1 MASTS
6 DRRVVVTGLGATTP
20 LGGDVASTWAAMLAG
35 RSGVRLLPQEF
46 IDVLPV
52 HIGAPVAVD
61 PLDVLDRVQARRL
74 DRTAQLALIAAR
86 EAWADAGLPAP
97 GSADADPGD
106 AGGSVDPDR
115 LGVVVGTGIG
125 GVLTTLA
132 NYDALKEKGAR
143 RVSPLAVP
151 MLMPNSPAA
160 AIALELVARAG
171 VHTPISACAS
181 GAEAIGQGLEMIRSG
196 RADVVVCG
204 GTEAA
209 LHPLP
214 IAAFANM
221 QALSKRNDEPER
233 ASRPYDKGR
242 DGFVYGE
249 GSGVVVLE
257 SAERAAARGA
267 RVYAEVAGVG
277 MTSDAHHIAQ
287 PDPVG
292 AGAAQAMTD
301 ALDDAQASPSDIVHL
316 NAHATSTPQG
326 DVAEALAV
334 RTTFGS
340 AAEGIAVSAT
350 KSMTGHLLGAAGAV
364 EAVATIMA
372 LFDRT
377 APATINLENPDD
389 DVDLDVVADEVR
401 PLGEGDLAALSNSFG
416 FGGHNVALVF
426 RTA

>member
-1 MASTS
+1 MSVPS
-6 DRRVVVTGLGATTP
+6 NRRAVVTGLGVTTP
-20 LGGDVASTWAAMLAG
+20 LGGDVDSTWAGMLAG
-35 RSGVRLLPQEF
+35 ESGVRHLPQDM

-61 PLDVLDRVQARRL
+61 PLDVLDRVAARRL

-86 EAWADAGLPAP
+86 QAWADAGLPLP
-97 GSADADPGD
+97 SSEGYADQVD
-106 AGGSVDPDR
+106 AEQ

-125 GVLTTLA
+125 GVLTTLN
-132 NYDALKEKGAR
+132 NYDALREKGAR
-143 RVSPLAVP
+143 RVSPLAIP

-160 AIALELVARAG
+160 AVALELVARAG

-181 GAEAIGQGLEMIRSG
+181 GAEAIGQGLQMIRSG
-196 RADVVVCG
+196 RADIVVCG

-209 LHPLP
+209 IHPLP

-221 QALSKRNDEPER
+221 QALSKRNDEPQR

-249 GSGVVVLE
+249 GCGIVVLE
-257 SAERAAARGA
+257 SAEHAAARGA

-292 AGAAQAMTD
+292 SGAAQAMSD
-301 ALDDAQASPSDIVHL
+301 ALVDAELSASDIVHL

-326 DVAEALAV
+326 DVAESLAIRTAL
-334 RTTFGS
+334 G
-340 AAEGIAVSAT
+340 AATDGIAVSAT

-364 EAVATIMA
+364 EAVATMKA
-372 LFDRT
+372 VAEHT
-377 APATINLENPDD
+377 APPTINLDDPDD
-389 DVDLDVVADEVR
+389 DVQLDVVTDHPR
-401 PLGEGDLAALSNSFG
+401 LLPTGDIAAINNSFG
-416 FGGHNVALVF
+416 FGGHNVALVI
-426 RTA
+426 RSA